1 MQENNAQIQ
10 QLEIQKNQAKTESE
24 KAAFQNQITQL
35 QTQNAQ
41 IRQSELEQGAQLLAI
56 ISQNGANK
64 IAVTADNLA
73 QLKGVTDQQLLG
85 IYQSYV
91 NNGASIDQQMALLAG
106 MLRQRGIDGSN
117 GLVQGL
123 QSNDPT
129 KWANMS
135 RADIVN
141 TLQALPP
148 DLFRNGQDG
157 KPVN

>member
-1 MQENNAQIQ
+1 M
-10 QLEIQKNQAKTESE
+10 
-24 KAAFQNQITQL
+24 
-35 QTQNAQ
+35 
-41 IRQSELEQGAQLLAI
+41 
-56 ISQNGANK
+56 
-64 IAVTADNLA
+64 TADNLA

-129 KWANMS
+129 KW
-135 RADIVN
+135 RICQEL
-141 TLQALPP
+141 TLLI
-148 DLFRNGQDG
+148 LYKRCLLTYLEMVKTE

>member
-1 MQENNAQIQ
+1 
-10 QLEIQKNQAKTESE
+10 
-24 KAAFQNQITQL
+24 
-35 QTQNAQ
+35 
-41 IRQSELEQGAQLLAI
+41 
-56 ISQNGANK
+56 
-64 IAVTADNLA
+64 
-73 QLKGVTDQQLLG
+73 
-85 IYQSYV
+85 
-91 NNGASIDQQMALLAG
+91 MALLAG

-141 TLQALPP
+141 TLQALP
-148 DLFRNGQDG
+148 LTYLEMVKTE